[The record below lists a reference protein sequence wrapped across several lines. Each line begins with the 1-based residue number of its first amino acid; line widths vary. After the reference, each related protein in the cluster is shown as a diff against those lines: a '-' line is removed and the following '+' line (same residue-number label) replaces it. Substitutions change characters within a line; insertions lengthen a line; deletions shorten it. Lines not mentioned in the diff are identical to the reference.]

1 MVNLCPEKVSTN
13 GQVADKEIPPSINL
27 GWFARGL
34 TKRSEQRIPRA
45 SLAVLRASLAVLTE
59 IQ

>member
-13 GQVADKEIPPSINL
+13 GQVADKEISPSINL

-34 TKRSEQRIPRA
+34 TKRLEQRISCA
-45 SLAVLRASLAVLTE
+45 SLTVLTE

>member
-1 MVNLCPEKVSTN
+1 MENLCPEKVSTN

-34 TKRSEQRIPRA
+34 TKQLEQRIPCA
-45 SLAVLRASLAVLTE
+45 NLAVLTE